1 MTDGTTGGGRRL
13 RIGNVERNAAMKAL
27 DAHLE
32 AGRLGVEEYGDR
44 SAKAAGATTAD
55 ELEELFSDL
64 PEPHPALPG
73 GDGAPAPIAAAAP
86 AVRDEG
92 TVAQRPSGFLDT
104 AAPRIMAV
112 MPFVALALFFTIGG
126 WWWFLLI
133 PAAGRSSTAAGT
145 GTATGTATAAV
156 RPPRRAGTPA
166 RPARRAGWRA
176 GGAARRSRWR
186 SRRSPGRAGRCRAR
200 S

>member
-1 MTDGTTGGGRRL
+1 MTEGTTGGSRRL

-32 AGRLGVEEYGDR
+32 AGRLGVEEYGER

-55 ELEELFSDL
+55 ELEELFSR
-64 PEPHPALPG
+64 PARSRTPRCPA
-73 GDGAPAPIAAAAP
+73 GAPAPVAAAAVP

-92 TVAQRPSGFLDT
+92 TVAQRPSGFLDA

-112 MPFVALALFFTIGG
+112 MPFLALALFFTVGG

-133 PAAGRSSTAAGT
+133 PAAG
-145 GTATGTATAAV
+145 AV
-156 RPPRRAGTPA
+156 LYGGRHGHGDWHGDRRE
-166 RPARRAGWRA
+166 RD
-176 GGAARRSRWR
+176 
-186 SRRSPGRAGRCRAR
+186 
-200 S
+200 

>member
-32 AGRLGVEEYGDR
+32 AGRLDVEEYGER
-44 SAKAAGATTAD
+44 SAAAAGATVAS
-55 ELEELFSDL
+55 ELEALFTDL
-64 PEPHPALPG
+64 PAPHPVLPG
-73 GDGAPAPIAAAAP
+73 SGGQPAPVAAAAP
-86 AVRDEG
+86 VVRDEG
-92 TVAQRPSGFLDT
+92 TVAQRPSGFLDV

-133 PAAGRSSTAAGT
+133 PAAG
-145 GTATGTATAAV
+145 AV
-156 RPPRRAGTPA
+156 LYGGRRGHGD
-166 RPARRAGWRA
+166 RRD
-176 GGAARRSRWR
+176 RRD
-186 SRRSPGRAGRCRAR
+186 RR
-200 S
+200 